1 MSSSRN
7 WVFDVFPSFRG
18 LDVRKTFLS
27 HFLKELDLRL
37 IIAFKDSKIERS
49 QAIEPELLQAIRSS
63 TIAVVMF
70 SKNYASSKWCLD
82 ELLEIVKCKQEL
94 EQIVIPVFYGLD
106 PSDIRK
112 QLGEFGEAFEKTCK
126 YRTESKIQLW
136 RQALTDVANLEGHHS
151 RNWDNEAKMIEAI
164 VGDILVKLNLTPSRD
179 FDEFVGINDHI
190 AKMSVCTEKFLS
202 LLMIW
207 GCER

>member
-63 TIAVVMF
+63 RIAVVMF

-112 QLGEFGEAFEKTCK
+112 QLGEFGEAFDKTCK
-126 YRTESKIQLW
+126 NRTESKIQLW

-151 RNWDNEAKMIEAI
+151 RNWYNFIIMIFYF
-164 VGDILVKLNLTPSRD
+164 LFYKKNLKL
-179 FDEFVGINDHI
+179 
-190 AKMSVCTEKFLS
+190 
-202 LLMIW
+202 
-207 GCER
+207 